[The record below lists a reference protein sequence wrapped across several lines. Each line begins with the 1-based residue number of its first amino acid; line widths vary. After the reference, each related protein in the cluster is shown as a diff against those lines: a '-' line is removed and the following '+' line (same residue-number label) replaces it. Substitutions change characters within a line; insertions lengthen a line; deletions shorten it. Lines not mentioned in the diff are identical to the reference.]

1 MIQLR
6 TSIHA
11 PIDKVWDYWTQPDHI
26 IQWNFAT
33 DEWCCPSAINNLV
46 PGGKFIW
53 RMESKDGSVGFD
65 FTWKYNTNNY
75 GKYISYTM
83 SDGRKVEIKFETN
96 NNQTILTEAFEAEGS
111 NTDDQQRAGWQ
122 AILANFKKYVEES

>member
-1 MIQLR
+1 
-6 TSIHA
+6 
-11 PIDKVWDYWTQPDHI
+11 
-26 IQWNFAT
+26 
-33 DEWCCPSAINNLV
+33 
-46 PGGKFIW
+46 
-53 RMESKDGSVGFD
+53 MESKDGSVGFD